1 MEKVFKDVLS
11 IEGVKGVVFLSPKGR
26 IVFKDF
32 KDQPVHGLERMDI
45 LSPIK
50 SLKGVKEAD
59 LIFSNCRI
67 YLRKA
72 PEGYIMVVLGRFVAM
87 AMVRLQCDLLLPNLK
102 PKRPVRGL
110 MRLFRL

>member
-1 MEKVFKDVLS
+1 MKKRFKDVLS
-11 IEGVKGVVFLSPKGR
+11 IEGVKGALYLSFEGR

-32 KDQPVHGLERMDI
+32 KAQPFPGLERMDI
-45 LSPIK
+45 LSPIQ

-59 LIFSNCRI
+59 LVFNNCRI

-72 PEGYIMVVLGRFVAM
+72 PEGYIMVILGQFADM

-110 MRLFRL
+110 MRFFRL